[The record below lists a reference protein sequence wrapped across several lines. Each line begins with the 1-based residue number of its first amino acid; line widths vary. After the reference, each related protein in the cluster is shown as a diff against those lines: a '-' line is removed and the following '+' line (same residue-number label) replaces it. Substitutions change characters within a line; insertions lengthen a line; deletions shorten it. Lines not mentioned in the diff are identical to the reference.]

1 MKYSRF
7 LAFVVFLLVPGPAWT
22 QIGTGRLA
30 RSVRDERGR
39 PIKGATVTAENE
51 SYFPKSLTSAT
62 DAKGRFSVLGLRTTT
77 YKVTVRAEGYEVAT
91 LDLPVRMAQ
100 PNPPLDIR
108 LIRKIDPGPP
118 PLLANADAARLQQ
131 ELDAAAELAAR
142 GKTDEAIAA
151 YRHILGAT
159 PALTS
164 INLQIGYLC
173 ERKGNRPAAIAA
185 YEAALKGDSSNTTAR
200 EALAR
205 LRQ

>member
-1 MKYSRF
+1 MKYDR
-7 LAFVVFLLVPGPAWT
+7 LLTLVALLLVPTLVSAQTGS
-22 QIGTGRLA
+22 GRLA
-30 RSVRDERGR
+30 GTVLDERGR

-51 SYFPKSLTSAT
+51 NYFPKSLTSAT
-62 DAKGRFSVLGLRTTT
+62 DAKGRFSVLGLRTAT
-77 YKVTVRAEGYEVAT
+77 YKITVRADGYEVAAVN
-91 LDLPVRMAQ
+91 LPVRMAQ

-131 ELDAAAELAAR
+131 ELDAAAELAVR

-151 YRHILGAT
+151 YRRILGAT

-173 ERKGNRPAAIAA
+173 ERKGDRGAAIAA
-185 YEAALKGDSSNTTAR
+185 YEDALKADPSSITAR
-200 EALAR
+200 DALTR